1 MAVRYVKSM
10 AQYLVTK
17 AGGRVQLL
25 WGDACEVV
33 KVGSKDSVVRAR
45 GVEGRIGNQHLGD
58 ESLLELYVIDVGQ
71 GDGVLMKTPDGRW
84 HLIDAGIASEDQ
96 DTKKGA
102 PNFLRWKFLTDLG
115 QTAVTLNNVIM
126 THADY
131 DHYGGLINVLGGR
144 LPAAGSRPERTFAV
158 SVDNL
163 YHNGMGRFRGADPLG
178 QTRSGSVVPFPRG
191 HRGIDRDGTFITE
204 LLNGKDDFRNPA
216 RPFDGDFA
224 RCAALVGKVPKHVSR
239 LSAADEYLP
248 GYRPE
253 QGASVIRVL
262 GPIAERLDADAVGL
276 RDLGSASVTR
286 NGHSVVMRVEYGACR
301 ILLTGDLNTAAQRL
315 LLSYVSNDEF
325 SADVAKGCHHGSDDI
340 DLEFVKAM
348 AARATVISSG
358 DNESYAHPRPRVLGA
373 SARYGRESLA
383 PDGAVLPP
391 LLYSTELARSV
402 ALGYADAF
410 EFDYQSGDKKAVA
423 KVKPAAAR
431 FDPPG
436 KGKALR
442 PLGQTPLA
450 LDLVYGLV
458 NVRTDGNLVLV
469 ATMRESGNQ
478 FEYQVFRAGVSP

>member
-1 MAVRYVKSM
+1 MAVRYVKSVV
-10 AQYLVTK
+10 AYLTTK
-17 AGGRVQLL
+17 TGRVQLL
-25 WGDACEVV
+25 WGDACQVV
-33 KVGSKDSVVRAR
+33 KAGSKDSVVRVR
-45 GVEGRIGNQHLGD
+45 GVEGKIDNQHLGD

-84 HLIDAGIASEDQ
+84 HLIDAGVASEDQ
-96 DTKKGA
+96 HTKKGA
-102 PNFLRWKFLTDLG
+102 PNFLRWKFLEDLG
-115 QTAVTLNNVIM
+115 QTAVTLDNVIM

-131 DHYGGLINVLGGR
+131 DHYGGLINVLGGH

-158 SVDNL
+158 SVDSL

-178 QTRSGSVVPFPRG
+178 KTQPGSVAPFPRG
-191 HRGIDRDGTFITE
+191 HRGIARDGTFITE

-216 RPFDGDFA
+216 RPLEGSFA
-224 RCAALVGKVPKHVSR
+224 QCAALVGKVPKCVRR
-239 LSAADEYLP
+239 LSASDEYLP

-253 QGASVIRVL
+253 QGACVIRVL
-262 GPIAERLDADAVGL
+262 GPIAERIDANTIGL
-276 RDLGSASVTR
+276 RELGSASETR
-286 NGHSVVMRVEYGACR
+286 NGHSIVLRIEYGACR
-301 ILLTGDLNTAAQRL
+301 ILLTGDLNTASQHL
-315 LLSYVSNDEF
+315 LLSYVADSQF
-325 SADVAKGCHHGSDDI
+325 TTDVAKGCHHGSDEI

-358 DNESYAHPRPRVLGA
+358 DDESYAHPRPRVMGA
-373 SARYGRESLA
+373 SARYGRESIT
-383 PDGAVLPP
+383 PSGAILPP

-410 EFDYQSGDKKAVA
+410 EFDYKSGGQKVSA
-423 KVKPAAAR
+423 KVKPADAR

-436 KGKALR
+436 KGTALR
-442 PLGQTPLA
+442 PLGETPLA

-458 NVRTDGNLVLV
+458 NMRTDGNLILL